1 METIVS
7 NAKALGLSYSAY
19 CLYAVKRWGCT
30 SDELFT
36 RIEYSL
42 A

>member
-7 NAKALGLSYSAY
+7 NAKALNLSYSAY
-19 CLYAVKRWGCT
+19 CLYAVERWGCT
-30 SDELFT
+30 TYELIT
-36 RIEYSL
+36 RTEYSL